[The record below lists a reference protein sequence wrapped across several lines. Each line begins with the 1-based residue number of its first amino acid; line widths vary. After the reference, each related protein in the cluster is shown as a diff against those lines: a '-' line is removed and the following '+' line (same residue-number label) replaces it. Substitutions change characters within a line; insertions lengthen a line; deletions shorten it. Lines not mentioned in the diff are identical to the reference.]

1 MKKSD
6 LTTKLKELNTL
17 NEISC
22 TQKELD
28 EYLTYGMLIETRN
41 GYMTRNGN
49 KINVDV
55 ITERVVKFNINLTNI
70 ISMCNEIANNENI
83 KHIYCM
89 TKSTY
94 NKYKEQQLIITKQN
108 IDYFRVFENEL
119 WRVVII

>member
-17 NEISC
+17 SEISC

-28 EYLTYGMLIETRN
+28 EYLTYGMLIETKN

-49 KINVDV
+49 KINVGV
-55 ITERVVKFNINLTNI
+55 ITEKVVKFNINLTGI
-70 ISMCNEIANNENI
+70 ISMCNEIANNENK

-119 WRVVII
+119 WREVII